1 MRLSA
6 DLPVIPAERADDL
19 FHPHLG
25 NLHLAD
31 KCDLALFT
39 AGNPFMVMPGCLRKA
54 LHVLSFFTGTMD
66 FLEEGIEARGA
77 DMIGPCPG

>member
-1 MRLSA
+1 MSLST

-31 KCDLALFT
+31 KCDLALFMP
-39 AGNPFMVMPGCLRKA
+39 GNHFMVVPGCLRKA
-54 LHVLSFFTGTMD
+54 LHALSFLQERWTSLKKG
-66 FLEEGIEARGA
+66 
-77 DMIGPCPG
+77 